1 MRRAGAARIVAAAA
15 FALTCVWA
23 SAGLAA
29 DAATGAWNE
38 RVQVFH
44 DPANR
49 SIMRRTVRVWDT
61 EPERNLDF
69 LWEPE
74 RDTMPKLDTG
84 GALGGR
90 GTLTWRVRG
99 AASYDP
105 AAVFSV
111 YTGEMRN
118 GRPHGRG
125 RLERRSGETFEG
137 VWRDGLLDGP
147 GIQVDAQGN
156 RYEGAF
162 RGGRPDG
169 EGRYLAANGEIFEG
183 RFVAGVRHGTG
194 TTTLPG
200 GTRYASSW
208 TMGVETSE
216 RPDALADAGGGGL
229 LRIQTGSDAAARTE
243 FSVTVDQRMNQQSE
257 TRYQHL
263 MRADDIAIYP
273 VSDDVN
279 RAWNGNGEID
289 EYRMVF
295 QAAAEDVSPVFLEGQ
310 LATTDNSRVKLDAVR
325 IEVASSESYRK
336 PMLTLQSHSG
346 CVGFRPSFSF
356 VNHGWGEVEDA
367 EVTLRFTGERSYDD
381 NPQPQPETRSFAVPI
396 GRFDE
401 GIDVSVRNALI
412 EAGVDVTTLET
423 KRFPCPSDDQLGIC
437 RGQVF
442 NTVDFGEIAGMV
454 FGEDTISTRAV
465 GELTYRWADAAGNRY
480 DTVETFSVDIHLA
493 QIEIERSMAE
503 CGDSFGLSPEAL
515 RYIEVKLPLDQTGY
529 AIDLPVRG
537 NKTIRDYTAR
547 LKVSAD
553 QSSVH
558 RFQATAQFADGS
570 IRRSKPV
577 TLFYFRPRENFY
589 APTMRLPACYLDSF
603 GPGC

>member
-1 MRRAGAARIVAAAA
+1 MRRAGAATIVAAAVL
-15 FALTCVWA
+15 ALSGAWA
-23 SAGLAA
+23 SAALASGPEA
-29 DAATGAWNE
+29 GAWSE

-49 SIMRRTVRVWDT
+49 SIFRRTVRVWDA

-69 LWEPE
+69 LWEPDKGE
-74 RDTMPKLDTG
+74 PVQTG
-84 GALGGR
+84 ADGALGGR

-105 AAVFSV
+105 AAIFSV
-111 YTGEMRN
+111 YTGEMRD
-118 GRPHGRG
+118 GRPHGQG

-137 VWRDGLLDGP
+137 RWRDGVLDGP
-147 GIQVDAQGN
+147 GVHVDAKGN
-156 RYEGAF
+156 RTEGQF
-162 RGGRPDG
+162 RAGRPDG

-183 RFVAGVRHGTG
+183 RFVAGLREGTG
-194 TTTLPG
+194 TTILPG
-200 GTRYASSW
+200 GTRYESAW
-208 TMGVETSE
+208 TMGIETSE
-216 RPDALADAGGGGL
+216 RPNALADADGGGL
-229 LRIQTGSDAAARTE
+229 LRIQTGGDAAARTE
-243 FSVTVDQRMNQQSE
+243 FSVTVDQRMNQLGE

-263 MRADDIAIYP
+263 MRAEDIAIYP
-273 VSDDVN
+273 VSDAVN
-279 RAWNGNGEID
+279 KAWNGNGEID
-289 EYRMVF
+289 EYNLVF
-295 QAAAEDVSPVFLEGQ
+295 QAAAEDVSPVFLEGS

-336 PMLTLQSHSG
+336 PMLTLQPHNG

-401 GIDVSVRNALI
+401 GIDVSIRNALI

-454 FGEDTISTRAV
+454 FGEDSISTRAV
-465 GELTYRWADAAGNRY
+465 GELTYRWADAAGIRY

-529 AIDLPVRG
+529 AVDLPVRG

-558 RFQATAQFADGS
+558 RFQAAAQFADGS

-577 TLFYFRPRENFY
+577 TLFYFRPRESFY
-589 APTMRLPACYLDSF
+589 APTMRLPACYLDNF

>member
-1 MRRAGAARIVAAAA
+1 MRKAGAARYVAAAVL
-15 FALTCVWA
+15 ALSGAWA
-23 SAGLAA
+23 SPGWAA
-29 DAATGAWNE
+29 DPAEGTWSE

-49 SIMRRTVRVWDT
+49 SIVRRTVRVRDA

-74 RDTMPKLDTG
+74 TGAAVQLDAD
-84 GALGGR
+84 GALSGR

-111 YTGEMRN
+111 YSGEMRG
-118 GRPHGRG
+118 GRPHGQG
-125 RLERRSGETFEG
+125 RLERRSGETSEG
-137 VWRDGLLDGP
+137 LWRDGVLNGR
-147 GIQVDAQGN
+147 GVHVDAKDN
-156 RYEGAF
+156 RYEGEF
-162 RGGRPDG
+162 RNGRPDG

-183 RFVAGVRHGTG
+183 RFADGLRHGAG
-194 TTTLPG
+194 TTILPG
-200 GTRYASSW
+200 GTRYASSFA
-208 TMGVETSE
+208 MGVETSE
-216 RPDALADAGGGGL
+216 RPSALADADGGGL
-229 LRIQTGSDAAARTE
+229 LRIQTGGDTAARTE
-243 FSVTVDQRMNQQSE
+243 FSVTVDQRMNQLGE

-263 MRADDIAIYP
+263 MRAEDIAIYP
-273 VSDDVN
+273 ISDAVN
-279 RAWNGNGEID
+279 KAWNGNGEID
-289 EYRMVF
+289 EYNLVF

-336 PMLTLQSHSG
+336 PMLTLQAHSG

-367 EVTLRFTGERSYDD
+367 EVTLRFTGEPSYED
-381 NPQPQPETRSFAVPI
+381 NPPPQPETRSFSVPV

-401 GIDVSVRNALI
+401 GIDLSIRNALI
-412 EAGVDVTTLET
+412 EAGVDVTALET

-442 NTVDFGEIAGMV
+442 NTVDFGEVAGMV
-454 FGEDTISTRAV
+454 YGEDAISTRAV
-465 GELTYRWADAAGNRY
+465 GELSYRWADAAGNRY
-480 DTVETFSVDIHLA
+480 DSTETFSVEIRLA
-493 QIEIERSMAE
+493 QIEIARSMAE

-515 RYIEVKLPLDQTGY
+515 RYIEVKLPLDQSGY

-537 NKTIRDYTAR
+537 NKTVRDYTAR

-570 IRRSKPV
+570 VRRSKPV

-589 APTMRLPACYLDSF
+589 APTMRLPACYLENF